1 MNRSTT
7 KASSRTRRSLHIA
20 GRALGAL
27 SILGLAYGLVLAHPE
42 LMFPYHVNYR
52 NYEIRSDQPVPPE
65 ITQVLDDTDRRLQT
79 SKIHNKQVKD
89 RIFFCNAPWRLWLYS
104 GQFTTRVGGATLALT
119 QDIFMRAS
127 DIPANRI
134 HPPGPGP
141 IADAAHRPLSY
152 YLAHE
157 VTHADVFRRFDLL
170 TAVRLPQWL
179 FEGYPDYVAKGGD
192 FNFDDNRALFL
203 AQRPELDFHK
213 SGLYRGF
220 HLKVAYLLD
229 KRHLAVEQI
238 FANPPGEARL
248 DTWLR
253 QYRQSEP

>member
-1 MNRSTT
+1 M
-7 KASSRTRRSLHIA
+7 RRSFNIA

-27 SILGLAYGLVLAHPE
+27 TIVGLAYGLVLAHPE
-42 LMFPYHVNYR
+42 PMFPYLLNYR
-52 NYEIRSDQPVPPE
+52 NYEIRSDKPIPPQ
-65 ITQVLDDTDRRLQT
+65 ITQVLDDIDRRLQT
-79 SKIHNKQVKD
+79 SNIHKKQVKD

-104 GQFTTRVGGATLALT
+104 GMFSTKVGGSTHLLT
-119 QDIFMRAS
+119 QNIFMRAS

-134 HPPGPGP
+134 HSPGPGP
-141 IADAAHRPLSY
+141 IADAVHRPLSY

-157 VTHADVFRRFDLL
+157 VTHADVYRRYSFL
-170 TAVRLPQWL
+170 TVVRFPQWL
-179 FEGYPDYVAKGGD
+179 SEGYPDYVAKGGD
-192 FNFDDNRALFL
+192 FDFDDNRALFL

-229 KRHLAVEQI
+229 KRHLTTEQI
-238 FANPPGEARL
+238 FANPPGEATL
-248 DTWLR
+248 DAWLH